1 MRGAIICSDYA
12 HSSVESAAQAM
23 DVVGAA
29 SNLLTLIDSPSVNAG
44 LYERSK
50 SLQVQGN

>member
-23 DVVGAA
+23 DVVSAA
-29 SNLLTLIDSPSVNAG
+29 SSVLPLIDSPQCKRRLVRALEIPSSS
-44 LYERSK
+44 R
-50 SLQVQGN
+50 